1 MSSRRSI
8 RMDACT
14 ISPIQR
20 PQHRRPSVSEDPSR
34 AGVALRGW
42 LVPLR
47 QQPELLQTVKER
59 APRDFEQRRGA
70 AEICG
75 SRLERYG

>member
-20 PQHRRPSVSEDPSR
+20 PLHRRPSVSEDPSR
-34 AGVALRGW
+34 VGVALQGW

-47 QQPELLQTVKER
+47 QQPELPQTAKEC
-59 APRDFEQRRGA
+59 APQDCEQGRGA
-70 AEICG
+70 AEVSG
-75 SRLERYG
+75 SRLERR